1 MKYFGGISN
10 HNLTSVLNS
19 RKSQNI
25 NNRLKAELVLAQLII
40 SEEEQALEKSSGSVE
55 DIYQLESTFAKR
67 IDALKR
73 VNRTL
78 ELAIR

>member
-1 MKYFGGISN
+1 MV
-10 HNLTSVLNS
+10 TSILNS
-19 RKSQNI
+19 RKSQNT
-25 NNRLKAELVLAQLII
+25 NNRLKAELILSQIGVV
-40 SEEEQALEKSSGSVE
+40 EEEREAATQISSIHDYSK
-55 DIYQLESTFAKR
+55 LESSHTKR